1 MIRKF
6 KDKEPQIDPKAF
18 VAETASVIGDV
29 KIGAHSSIWFG
40 AVVRGDFNKITIGE
54 RSNIQDLCI
63 LHTPDHLPLTIGD
76 EVTVGHRAIVH
87 GCTIGSRVLVGMGA
101 VVMNGVVIEDDA
113 IIGAGALVTE
123 GTRVPKKMLML
134 GVPAKPKRELTPEEL
149 KWLVTSAEHYAEN
162 AKRYG
167 PES

>member
-1 MIRKF
+1 MRIKF
-6 KDKEPQIDPKAF
+6 KDKEPQIDPQAF

-29 KIGAHSSIWFG
+29 KVGAHSSIWFG

-54 RSNIQDLCI
+54 RTNIQDLCI
-63 LHTPDHLPLTIGD
+63 LHTPDQLPLIIGN

-87 GCTIGSRVLVGMGA
+87 GCTVGNRVLIGMGA
-101 VVMNGVVIEDDA
+101 VLMNGVVVEDEA

-123 GTRVPKKMLML
+123 GTRVPSRTLML

-149 KWLVTSAEHYAEN
+149 KWLVTSAEHYSKN
-162 AKRYG
+162 AKKYRL
-167 PES
+167 ET